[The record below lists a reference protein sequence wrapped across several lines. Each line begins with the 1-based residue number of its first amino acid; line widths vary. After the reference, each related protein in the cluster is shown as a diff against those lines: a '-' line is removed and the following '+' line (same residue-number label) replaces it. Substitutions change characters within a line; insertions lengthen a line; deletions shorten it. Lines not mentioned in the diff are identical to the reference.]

1 MRLNTYARLPQTVD
15 VNGIPYCVWE
25 GIEPRHAG
33 EAKGLGLF
41 ATRQLPKGY
50 CIPYGGVWRP
60 ESERVSVAKHP
71 DRYYPR
77 ENAYFLKYRRPLPA
91 ERGERKK
98 TELGVLDTHP
108 IRAYQLGLPF
118 FCWPGGLVNSR
129 NPGEP
134 RNCALEYKPMTQG
147 RAPRYN
153 HFEANPIY
161 VETTRVVEAEEE
173 LVMDYHYSDQVQKR
187 RGFGPRSTP
196 CGGPK
201 SQKVEK
207 LPKPKDYDIG
217 ERKSTRCRLG
227 KREDE
232 IIGSA
237 K

>member
-1 MRLNTYARLPQTVD
+1 M
-15 VNGIPYCVWE
+15 I
-25 GIEPRHAG
+25 I
-33 EAKGLGLF
+33 
-41 ATRQLPKGY
+41 
-50 CIPYGGVWRP
+50 
-60 ESERVSVAKHP
+60 
-71 DRYYPR
+71 
-77 ENAYFLKYRRPLPA
+77 
-91 ERGERKK
+91 
-98 TELGVLDTHP
+98 
-108 IRAYQLGLPF
+108 
-118 FCWPGGLVNSR
+118 
-129 NPGEP
+129 
-134 RNCALEYKPMTQG
+134 
-147 RAPRYN
+147 

-227 KREDE
+227 KREGE

>member
-91 ERGERKK
+91 ERGGRKK
-98 TELGVLDTHP
+98 IELGVLDTHP
-108 IRAYQLGLPF
+108 IRVTSWAYRSSAGQEG
-118 FCWPGGLVNSR
+118 WSTAEIPGSR
-129 NPGEP
+129 G
-134 RNCALEYKPMTQG
+134 T
-147 RAPRYN
+147 APWN
-153 HFEANPIY
+153 
-161 VETTRVVEAEEE
+161 T
-173 LVMDYHYSDQVQKR
+173 
-187 RGFGPRSTP
+187 
-196 CGGPK
+196 
-201 SQKVEK
+201 SQ
-207 LPKPKDYDIG
+207 
-217 ERKSTRCRLG
+217 
-227 KREDE
+227 
-232 IIGSA
+232 
-237 K
+237 